1 MPNGDQLFWRTLI
14 FKAETHLERPTFTDA
29 SRSFE
34 SPDIDKLGALGV
46 TWDGPV
52 LQRFKKGNQGLMVP
66 PNFVT
71 SSSSRVVM
79 KLNFTAN
86 SPNSW
91 ITYGVICVSCG
102 YSEVCISFTVS
113 FFCCIFLGSTHLH
126 MFSRLLTYTA
136 LVSYKL
142 TFHRVLQATFHR
154 QWSVVSGGTTPS

>member
-52 LQRFKKGNQGLMVP
+52 LQRFKKGNQGLLVP

-91 ITYGVICVSCG
+91 ITHGVICVSCG

-113 FFCCIFLGSTHLH
+113 FFLLHLSWLNSPTYVFTFTYLH
-126 MFSRLLTYTA
+126 M

-142 TFHRVLQATFHR
+142 TFHRVLHATLHR